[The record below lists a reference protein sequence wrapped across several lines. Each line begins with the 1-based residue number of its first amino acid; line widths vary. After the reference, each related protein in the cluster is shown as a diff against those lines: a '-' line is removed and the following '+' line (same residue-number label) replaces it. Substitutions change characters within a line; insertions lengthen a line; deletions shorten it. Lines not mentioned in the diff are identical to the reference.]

1 MRRPL
6 TFHRFFLYLLLLFVF
21 LSSTSSSSTSA
32 STIVG
37 KDCTCLS
44 QMIYDV
50 IITKAW
56 STVTFVYAR
65 EEGVVSDGVCVL
77 KSDLLPRLWAAG
89 VLVATQ
95 SKDHY
100 HPLDHLTTLNYV
112 FFYSNNTWELLD
124 QVSAGGKLD
133 TSHWLVLLEKED
145 LARLHSHA
153 HHLNLFIDSTFLLAA
168 FSDCHAQIESLYRV
182 GPKSGVLVEEMGE
195 WSTAGGYVGAY
206 GVNKYDRRMDF
217 QGYPIQGIGVDV
229 FGFFTTYL
237 PGGELLSYRKLEGY
251 DYGKLVPGSKS
262 EWTGMVGELQSGRA
276 DLTVSE
282 LSITQERSEVITY
295 TQPVYIISRKLYVST
310 PEDFQKK
317 LLAYATPMDT
327 ALYLCVFAS
336 VGVLSLALYF
346 IERLRLRLIS
356 CKDVSMSLTVAVWS
370 MLSALLQQGCDTCPS
385 SVAARAIFWL
395 GFVASLIV
403 YTSYSAT
410 LVSHLAVERP
420 AALPF
425 SDLRQLSYQTDW
437 DAGVNN
443 NDLFQVTASQT
454 CVGSPTDEC
463 RILRDVWNRVVM
475 RSPGNI
481 VNSYSEGL
489 QKVLEGEKIREMGL
503 MNRLALTWLSAER
516 SCSLETTVTAK
527 LSDVATLF
535 ILLLLGVAAS
545 LIVLAGELMVS
556 QVKEKNYR
564 RHKVERRKV

>member
-1 MRRPL
+1 
-6 TFHRFFLYLLLLFVF
+6 
-21 LSSTSSSSTSA
+21 
-32 STIVG
+32 
-37 KDCTCLS
+37 
-44 QMIYDV
+44 
-50 IITKAW
+50 
-56 STVTFVYAR
+56 
-65 EEGVVSDGVCVL
+65 
-77 KSDLLPRLWAAG
+77 
-89 VLVATQ
+89 
-95 SKDHY
+95 
-100 HPLDHLTTLNYV
+100 
-112 FFYSNNTWELLD
+112 
-124 QVSAGGKLD
+124 
-133 TSHWLVLLEKED
+133 
-145 LARLHSHA
+145 
-153 HHLNLFIDSTFLLAA
+153 
-168 FSDCHAQIESLYRV
+168 
-182 GPKSGVLVEEMGE
+182 MGE

-237 PGGELLSYRKLEGY
+237 PGGELSGYVGDIVTILERNHNFTLSYRKLEGY

-489 QKVLEGEKIREMGL
+489 QKVLEGQYVFIGVDVTTNYFIRGLPTQEACLVKELPGKYITGGIAIGLQHHSPFRRIFDYSLQKIREMGL